1 MFSLDCLT
9 VITPSTI
16 VSISNLGISY
26 FISISPS
33 SDLTIKGSLNAASTY
48 PIIAPSDENILFQEL
63 LL

>member
-33 SDLTIKGSLNAASTY
+33 DLTIKGSLNAASTY